1 MAESRIIGAMI
12 KAYRDIMC
20 YNLDDISEQC
30 GIYQNVLTKLEASVF
45 AYNVEDRQRQVRT
58 DICQTLAKCMGMKLS
73 EFLAIA
79 ESIEQEKNADFIL
92 LVYFKLSEFYL
103 KRKQC

>member
-1 MAESRIIGAMI
+1 MAESRIVGAMI

-30 GIYQNVLTKLEASVF
+30 GIYRSVLTKLEASVF
-45 AYNVEDRQRQVRT
+45 AYKVEDRQRQVSS

-73 EFLAIA
+73 EFLSIV
-79 ESIEQEKNADFIL
+79 ESIEQEKNTDFIL

-103 KRKQC
+103 KRKQR